1 MLLSLGFQNIPLLN
15 SQELAF
21 QEGFTVITGET
32 GAGKSILI
40 DSLDLLLG
48 GAQSS
53 ITSRFFNSDAKF
65 FAIEATFLITPN
77 IKIWLNKNQ
86 IDIDDNEFLISRE
99 WHLKDERFKSKCRIN
114 GIYLNKNQIV
124 DLRQYLIEF
133 TSQGFSSKINS
144 TSKQLEFLDIFGD
157 EILKPVLSKVNKSWQ
172 LWTSAASELEHIKS
186 NWEDSQKIQQE
197 SVQILQDLEDFDLHD
212 PNEELKLQNEQDR
225 LANSV
230 NLKLGLNK
238 LISCLKEGNDEFPSV
253 LEKIG
258 DSMHDLKGLTNIDNS
273 LVENYNKIFDIYNY
287 VKDFADSLDQ
297 YNLALESDP
306 HRLDDIQARLESLKR
321 VQIRYGK
328 NLAQLITHRNTL
340 RDASVEFELE
350 EALQSLNKK
359 EQLFR
364 IQRDNNFQELSSL
377 RNEIAH
383 KFETK
388 LIKILSPLGLPN
400 VRFKIEIKDTK
411 PSEKGKD
418 LVQFLFSA
426 NPGQPL
432 LPLSKIASGGEM
444 SRFVLALKAILSS
457 LDTDRTFIYDE
468 IDSGVSGRIS
478 KALASLLKELSINSQ
493 VFCITHQPLVASIA
507 DHHLH
512 VSKSVKSGITSSKVK
527 YLNDFGSRQNELA
540 ELAGGDQKE
549 AMLYAASLLEHK
561 AA

>member
-1 MLLSLGFQNIPLLN
+1 VLLSLGFQNIPLLN

-328 NLAQLITHRNTL
+328 NLAQLIT
-340 RDASVEFELE
+340 
-350 EALQSLNKK
+350 
-359 EQLFR
+359 
-364 IQRDNNFQELSSL
+364 
-377 RNEIAH
+377 
-383 KFETK
+383 
-388 LIKILSPLGLPN
+388 
-400 VRFKIEIKDTK
+400 
-411 PSEKGKD
+411 
-418 LVQFLFSA
+418 
-426 NPGQPL
+426 
-432 LPLSKIASGGEM
+432 
-444 SRFVLALKAILSS
+444 
-457 LDTDRTFIYDE
+457 
-468 IDSGVSGRIS
+468 
-478 KALASLLKELSINSQ
+478 
-493 VFCITHQPLVASIA
+493 
-507 DHHLH
+507 
-512 VSKSVKSGITSSKVK
+512 
-527 YLNDFGSRQNELA
+527 
-540 ELAGGDQKE
+540 
-549 AMLYAASLLEHK
+549 
-561 AA
+561 